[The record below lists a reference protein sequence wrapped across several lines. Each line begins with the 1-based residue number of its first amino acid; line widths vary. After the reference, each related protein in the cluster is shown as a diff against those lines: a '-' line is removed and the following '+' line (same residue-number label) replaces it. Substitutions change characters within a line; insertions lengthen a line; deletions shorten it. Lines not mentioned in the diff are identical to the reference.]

1 MEMRIDE
8 HRLTLTGT
16 GWPLTGAVRHR
27 MMERTVTHEKPLDAA
42 WSVAWIRG
50 AAAAVAE
57 HRDELTEL
65 DRAIGDGDHGIN
77 LDRGMHAAVAKLD
90 SQDNVGGAPSP
101 PASVFKATATSLL
114 ATVGGAAGPLLG
126 TAFLRA
132 SRACDVDVLSSQD
145 VATLLGEAAVGVQ
158 MRGRAEVGDKTMLDA
173 WQPAARAAR
182 EAAAAGA
189 SPVEVLRAAANA
201 AVDGADATY
210 PLTALRGRAS
220 YLGARSVGHYDPGA
234 RSTALIL
241 QAAVRAAGGEEEPER
256 LPALAGRI

>member
-1 MEMRIDE
+1 M
-8 HRLTLTGT
+8 
-16 GWPLTGAVRHR
+16 
-27 MMERTVTHEKPLDAA
+27 THEKPLDAA

-57 HRDELTEL
+57 HRDELTAL
-65 DRAIGDGDHGIN
+65 DAAIGDGDHGIN

-90 SQDNVGGAPSP
+90 SQESGGGIPSP
-101 PASVFKATATSLL
+101 PAGVFKATATSLL

-201 AVDGADATY
+201 AVDGA
-210 PLTALRGRAS
+210 LRGRAS
-220 YLGARSVGHYDPGA
+220 YLGARSVGHHDPGA

>member
-90 SQDNVGGAPSP
+90 SQESGGGIPLASGRRVQGDGDE
-101 PASVFKATATSLL
+101 PAGH
-114 ATVGGAAGPLLG
+114 GGRRGG
-126 TAFLRA
+126 SA
-132 SRACDVDVLSSQD
+132 S
-145 VATLLGEAAVGVQ
+145 
-158 MRGRAEVGDKTMLDA
+158 GD
-173 WQPAARAAR
+173 
-182 EAAAAGA
+182 G
-189 SPVEVLRAAANA
+189 
-201 AVDGADATY
+201 
-210 PLTALRGRAS
+210 
-220 YLGARSVGHYDPGA
+220 
-234 RSTALIL
+234 
-241 QAAVRAAGGEEEPER
+241 
-256 LPALAGRI
+256 LPAGFTGL

>member
-1 MEMRIDE
+1 MRR
-8 HRLTLTGT
+8 RLL
-16 GWPLTGAVRHR
+16 LS
-27 MMERTVTHEKPLDAA
+27 TVTSSRS
-42 WSVAWIRG
+42 WTG
-50 AAAAVAE
+50 
-57 HRDELTEL
+57 
-65 DRAIGDGDHGIN
+65 
-77 LDRGMHAAVAKLD
+77 
-90 SQDNVGGAPSP
+90 PS
-101 PASVFKATATSLL
+101 ATATSLL

-182 EAAAAGA
+182 EAAATGA

-210 PLTALRGRAS
+210 SLTALRGRAS
-220 YLGARSVGHYDPGA
+220 YLGARSVGHHDPGA

-256 LPALAGRI
+256 VPALAGRI

>member
-1 MEMRIDE
+1 
-8 HRLTLTGT
+8 
-16 GWPLTGAVRHR
+16 
-27 MMERTVTHEKPLDAA
+27 MERTVTHEKPLDAA

-158 MRGRAEVGDKTMLDA
+158 MRGRAEVGDKTLVDA
-173 WQPAARAAR
+173 LAPLVTAFDATDGSLHDR
-182 EAAAAGA
+182 AAAAVTAAEAGA
-189 SPVEVLRAAANA
+189 ES
-201 AVDGADATY
+201 TK
-210 PLTALRGRAS
+210 ALQARLGRARP
-220 YLGARSVGHYDPGA
+220 LGEKSVGVPDPGA
-234 RSTALIL
+234 VSLARI
-241 QAAVRAAGGEEEPER
+241 AAVVAAH
-256 LPALAGRI
+256 A